1 MEMPAGLKNEIER
14 RAAQVGVKALSAAA
28 EAMSQAYRAEHGTG
42 KRLVQ
47 GETAVLAYGAVRMPA
62 TYGAVYKALRLSM
75 ACYNG
80 EVRSVLDVGAGT
92 GAACWAAQALLP
104 TYAAYTCIEREP
116 AMLALGKGLMAE
128 QEELC
133 DAEWILADMTA
144 GLGGQK
150 ADLVMASYTLNE
162 LTEQARTDMVSKLW
176 EGTEGMLLIIEPGTP
191 EGSRQLR
198 AAREQLIAAGA
209 QIAAPCPHTDKCPMT
224 GEDWCHFTAR
234 IARSR
239 LHKQLKGGD
248 VPYEDEKFCFLA
260 AVRGEAAPAQARIL
274 RHPNVQAGRVEL
286 TLCTAEGKRER
297 RTVTKADKENF
308 KRARKSEQGE
318 AF

>member
-75 ACYNG
+75 ACYDG

-144 GLGGQK
+144 GLRGQK

-191 EGSRQLR
+191 VGFAQLR
-198 AAREQLIAAGA
+198 KAREMLIALGGNADDQMDLLTLPVDAPRIGQHRQAGLDDVLLILLLA
-209 QIAAPCPHTDKCPMT
+209 VGDGDAVSDRGGKTTVAGDHTLDVPGIHVAAVHQDLAAAPNGILMGFAFHVQDNVFQLN
-224 GEDWCHFTAR
+224 DLFHVVRAQW
-234 IARSR
+234 R
-239 LHKQLKGGD
+239 LPSL
-248 VPYEDEKFCFLA
+248 Y
-260 AVRGEAAPAQARIL
+260 
-274 RHPNVQAGRVEL
+274 
-286 TLCTAEGKRER
+286 
-297 RTVTKADKENF
+297 
-308 KRARKSEQGE
+308 
-318 AF
+318 